1 MANSWFW
8 SIPEL
13 HTGGLDW
20 LCASTRKK
28 ITEKQ
33 EKGST
38 ETVDINWTSIFT
50 SNWKPQTYN
59 KKYIECVRESNKLQ
73 QREAEQKM
81 RVKREKDDVV
91 LI

>member
-1 MANSWFW
+1 MADSWFW

-38 ETVDINWTSIFT
+38 ETVDIN
-50 SNWKPQTYN
+50 
-59 KKYIECVRESNKLQ
+59 
-73 QREAEQKM
+73 
-81 RVKREKDDVV
+81 
-91 LI
+91 